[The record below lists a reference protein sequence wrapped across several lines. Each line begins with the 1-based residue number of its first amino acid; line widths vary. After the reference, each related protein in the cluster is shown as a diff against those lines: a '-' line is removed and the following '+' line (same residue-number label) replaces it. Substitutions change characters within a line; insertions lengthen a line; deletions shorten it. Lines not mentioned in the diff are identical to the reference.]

1 MIVFLQPNMKYKV
14 MITETLEE
22 ILEVEASSWH
32 EAELIVRGMYRNE
45 EIVLTADNYV
55 HTEIRTEEIT
65 EEQSQL
71 LDQGED
77 DS

>member
-22 ILEVEASSWH
+22 TLEVEACSWH
-32 EAELIVRGMYRNE
+32 EAELIVRGMYCNE
-45 EIVLTADNYV
+45 EIMLTADNYAY
-55 HTEIRTEEIT
+55 TEIRAEEIT
-65 EEQSQL
+65 EELSQL

>member
-22 ILEVEASSWH
+22 TLEVEASSWH

-45 EIVLTADNYV
+45 EIMLTADNYV